1 VSKPEA
7 LPTPDATPAGADKS
21 GGFNVLIVEDIA
33 SNRFLLA
40 QFLKAS
46 GHIVIEAENGQEAL
60 NRLDE
65 DAAID
70 VVLMDLQMPV
80 MSGDDALREIRATEE
95 AYRDVPVIMVTA
107 DADTG
112 TSETLRQA
120 GATACLTKPVD
131 FVALKGEIAGA
142 MKPRR
147 AA

>member
-1 VSKPEA
+1 MGHLEILGERVPV
-7 LPTPDATPAGADKS
+7 AGRED
-21 GGFNVLIVEDIA
+21 VLVVEDIA

-46 GHIVIEAENGQEAL
+46 GHKVIEAENGREAL
-60 NRLDE
+60 EYLDS
-65 DAAID
+65 DAGID

-80 MSGDDALREIRATEE
+80 MSGDDALREIRRTQE

-112 TSETLRQA
+112 TSETLRAA

-131 FVALKGEIAGA
+131 FVALKGEIVGA
-142 MKPRR
+142 VAPRR